1 MGRPLLSAS
10 LFVGS
15 LTQRTMLE
23 WLKVFRIV
31 DNKSLIEEIKQSKKY
46 TNDKYTEENLSV
58 ADCVYYINF
67 KEHMKKLEDIL
78 DKANLKFGLDYMY
91 QEEEFYIGRPLQN
104 VREDISSDILFWQ
117 QLGVSKESNS
127 FETPHYEI
135 KDIDIFAAMYS
146 ERGGIEYRMTREG
159 Y

>member
-1 MGRPLLSAS
+1 MGRPVLSAS

-15 LTQRTMLE
+15 LTKRTMLE

-31 DNKSLIEEIKQSKKY
+31 DNKSLIEDIKQY
-46 TNDKYTEENLSV
+46 TNDEYTEENLSV

-67 KEHMKKLEDIL
+67 TEHMKKLEDIL
-78 DKANLKFGLDYMY
+78 DKANLKFGLDHMY

-117 QLGVSKESNS
+117 QLGVSKEFDS
-127 FETPHYEI
+127 FETPHYEL

-146 ERGGIEYRMTREG
+146 ERGGIEYRMIREEEE
-159 Y
+159 